1 MRTTFRV
8 GDVVR
13 ANTTAQGMIAGAL
26 YQVAEIHKR
35 PLLFGVHVQHR
46 LEVPQG
52 LPNAGPGWVVNLHLL
67 AGLELP
73 EPAGRLTYTT
83 AQLSALS
90 SRR

>member
-26 YQVAEIHKR
+26 YRVAEIHKR
-35 PLLFGVHVQHR
+35 PLLARVHVQHR
-46 LEVPQG
+46 LEVPPG
-52 LPNAGPGWVVNLHLL
+52 LPNGGPGWVVNLHLL

>member
-35 PLLFGVHVQHR
+35 PLLF
-46 LEVPQG
+46 
-52 LPNAGPGWVVNLHLL
+52 AGPGWVVNLHLL